1 MTIMFG
7 KFKGVDTS
15 EVPFS
20 YLVYLF
26 EADWIKE
33 DLFESVKQ
41 EMADRLN
48 ISASADIESGKL
60 KWAYKTMANKFHPDK
75 KGGSHEAMIAI
86 NEFYEILK

>member
-1 MTIMFG
+1 MFG
-7 KFKGVDTS
+7 KFKGLDTS

-33 DLFESVKQ
+33 NLFEAVK
-41 EMADRLN
+41 EEIACRLN
-48 ISASADIESGKL
+48 VIVNDNISVEPGKL
-60 KWAYKTMANKFHPDK
+60 RFAYKTMANKFHPDK
-75 KGGSHEAMIAI
+75 EGGSHEAMIAI